1 MMTPPAK
8 LYHISDYRAKYV
20 RMSVIE
26 DVARNLRAVQE
37 YIEEHA
43 ADFQGESGVYVMEYI
58 DELVSDTDEI
68 LHPHLE
74 LKEAA

>member
-8 LYHISDYRAKYV
+8 LYHLSDYRAKYV

-26 DVARNLRAVQE
+26 DMARNLRAVQD

-43 ADFQGESGVYVMEYI
+43 ADFQGECGIYVKEYI

-68 LHPHLE
+68 LHPNLE

>member
-1 MMTPPAK
+1 MTTPPAK
-8 LYHISDYRAKYV
+8 LYHLSDYKAKYV

-26 DVARNLRAVQE
+26 DMARNLRAVQD

-43 ADFQGESGVYVMEYI
+43 ADFQGENGVYVKEYI

-68 LHPHLE
+68 LFPGLE

>member
-1 MMTPPAK
+1 MTTPPAK
-8 LYHISDYRAKYV
+8 LYHLSDYKAKYV
-20 RMSVIE
+20 RMSVVE
-26 DVARNLRAVQE
+26 DMARNLRAVQD
-37 YIEEHA
+37 YLEEHA
-43 ADFQGESGVYVMEYI
+43 SDFQDESGIYVKEYI